1 MKERKEMFICLEK
14 NIGTLTQ
21 LVGNLNNERE
31 VMNLTLFDAIVDRN
45 CLILFPLLVS
55 KICDY

>member
-1 MKERKEMFICLEK
+1 MKERKEMFICLEE

-45 CLILFPLLVS
+45 CLILSFQ
-55 KICDY
+55 Y